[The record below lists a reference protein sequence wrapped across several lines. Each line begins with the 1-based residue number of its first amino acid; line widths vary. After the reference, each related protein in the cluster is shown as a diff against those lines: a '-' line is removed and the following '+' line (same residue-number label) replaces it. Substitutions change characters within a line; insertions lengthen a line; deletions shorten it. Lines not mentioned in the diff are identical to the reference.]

1 MTTLELNEETP
12 PPWQQSGSLPAAV
25 ANDLKGI
32 LRTDGEEPWGLFVQQ
47 EAFGGWAERCGTVI
61 ERKSI
66 TGTRYRGGVEHEIV
80 EDGERE
86 RVIKITHPGQY
97 GHLGSCQWG
106 KLELVQAKPL
116 EYLARLDLVNQL
128 FRDDNR
134 ILGAIRHSSG
144 ARIVSA
150 QPMIR
155 GDHAEKGEV
164 IEWMRSLGFAAA
176 GQKTYWNANE
186 GLAIFDAHPGNVLRI
201 PDGRLCPI
209 DIIPCIADAR
219 MASFL
224 NQRVK
229 AWAAKH

>member
-1 MTTLELNEETP
+1 MATVPDNEETP
-12 PPWQQSGSLPAAV
+12 PAWQQPGNLPAAV
-25 ANDLKGI
+25 ADDLKGI
-32 LRTDGEEPWGLFVQQ
+32 LRTDGEEPWGLFLQQ
-47 EAFGGWAERCGTVI
+47 EAFGKWAEQCGTII

-66 TGTRYRGGVEHEIV
+66 SGGRFRGGTEHEVI

-86 RVIKITHPGQY
+86 RVIKITHSGQY
-97 GHLGSCQWG
+97 GYVGSCQWG
-106 KLELVQAKPL
+106 KLELVHAKPL
-116 EYLARLDLVNQL
+116 EYLTRLALVNQL

-134 ILGAIRHSSG
+134 ILGAILHSSG
-144 ARIVSA
+144 AKVVSA

-155 GDHAEKGEV
+155 GDHAEKEEV

-176 GQKTYWNANE
+176 GQKTYWNAKE

-209 DIIPCIADAR
+209 DTIPCIADAR
-219 MASFL
+219 MTSFL

-229 AWAAKH
+229 TWKAKH